1 MNSLVSIKSYGFEW
15 YTEFGLDEKQAAQR
29 MRAQAID
36 WAIIQN
42 LLDPLP
48 GSAVRQELPPPPYDD
63 RRVRDALR
71 AEGIRIFEATSVFFH
86 PEFYRARPDLRPI
99 DAQGRVMEPFGW
111 YVGLC
116 PSSPE
121 YLAERAAV
129 MERVARTLQP
139 DGVFLSFIR
148 FPNFWEMW
156 MPETSREQIQEYCFC
171 DRCLER
177 FQAETGHQLPEGT
190 TSQRAA
196 LLQHELRDAWTRWK
210 CGLIARTVAA
220 LGSAAQWRPGVEV
233 MVNGVALGCGDY
245 RNAVAEVLGQNLE
258 DLSGPA
264 DAIELM
270 FYHQILRRDPSR
282 WIETMTAEARAR
294 TSRVLLA
301 DLQAKADYL
310 DPLYAAGRRKPEIPF
325 EEFISAL
332 KAVQASPADGLVV
345 YHWKD
350 FIEDDVRGDGR
361 MSRALVA
368 FKEGNLQ

>member
-1 MNSLVSIKSYGFEW
+1 MNSIVSIKSYGFEW
-15 YTEFGLDEKQAAQR
+15 YTEYGLSEQQAAQR
-29 MRAQAID
+29 MRGQGID

-42 LLDPLP
+42 LIDPLP
-48 GSAVRQELPPPPYDD
+48 GSAVKQELPAPPYDD

-86 PEFYRARPDLRPI
+86 PEFYTARPGLRPI
-99 DAQGRVMEPFGW
+99 DSQGRVMQQFGW

-121 YLAERAAV
+121 YLAERTAL
-129 MERVARTLQP
+129 MERVTRTLQP

-156 MPETSREQIQEYCFC
+156 MPETSREEIEEYCFC

-177 FQAETGHQLPEGT
+177 FQLETGHHLPEGP

-196 LLQHELRDAWTRWK
+196 VLQHELREEWTRWK

-233 MVNGVALGCGDY
+233 MVNGLAFGRADY

-264 DAIELM
+264 DEIELM
-270 FYHQILRRDPSR
+270 FYHQILRRDPGT
-282 WIETMTAEARAR
+282 WIQEMTAEARAR
-294 TSRVLLA
+294 TSRTLLA

-310 DPLYAAGRRKPEIPF
+310 DSLYAAGRRRPSIPF
-325 EEFISAL
+325 EEFVAAL
-332 KAVQASPADGLVV
+332 KAVQASPADGLMV

-350 FIEDDVRGDGR
+350 FLEDDARGDGR
-361 MSRALVA
+361 ISRALVA
-368 FKEGNLQ
+368 FKEGTLR

>member
-15 YTEFGLDEKQAAQR
+15 YTEYGLSERQAAQR
-29 MRAQAID
+29 MREQGID

-42 LLDPLP
+42 LTDPLP
-48 GSAVRQELPPPPYDD
+48 GSAVRQELPPAPYDD

-71 AEGIRIFEATSVFFH
+71 AEGIRVFEATSVFFH
-86 PEFYRARPDLRPI
+86 PEFYQARPDLRPI
-99 DAQGRVMEPFGW
+99 DAQGHVMEPFGW

-121 YLAERAAV
+121 YLAERSTM

-156 MPETSREQIQEYCFC
+156 MPETSREQIKEYCFC

-177 FQAETGHQLPEGT
+177 FQVETGHRLPERS

-196 LLQHELRDAWTRWK
+196 LVLHELRDEWTRWK
-210 CGLIARTVAA
+210 CGLIAQIVDA
-220 LGSAAQWRPGVEV
+220 LGSAAQWRPGVDV
-233 MVNGVALGCGDY
+233 MVNGVALGRDDY
-245 RNAVAEVLGQNLE
+245 GNAVAEVLGQNLE
-258 DLSGPA
+258 DLSGA
-264 DAIELM
+264 AGEIELM
-270 FYHQILRRDPSR
+270 FYHQILRRDPRR
-282 WIETMTAEARAR
+282 WIEAMTAEARAR
-294 TSRVLLA
+294 TTGLLFA

-310 DPLYAAGRRKPEIPF
+310 DPLYAAGRRKSEIPF
-325 EEFISAL
+325 EEFVAAL
-332 KAVQASPADGLVV
+332 KAVRDSPADGLMV

-350 FIEDDVRGDGR
+350 FLEDEVRGEGR

-368 FKEGNLQ
+368 FKEGSL

>member
-15 YTEFGLDEKQAAQR
+15 YTEYGLSERLAAQR
-29 MRAQAID
+29 MREQGID

-42 LLDPLP
+42 LIDPLP

-71 AEGIRIFEATSVFFH
+71 AEGILIFEATSVFFH

-99 DAQGRVMEPFGW
+99 DARGHVMEPFGW

-121 YLAERAAV
+121 YLSERAAM
-129 MERVARTLQP
+129 MEHVARTFQP

-156 MPETSREQIQEYCFC
+156 MPETSREQIEEYCFC
-171 DRCLER
+171 DRCVER
-177 FQAETGHQLPEGT
+177 FQAETGHQLPEGSA
-190 TSQRAA
+190 SQRAA
-196 LLQHELRDAWTRWK
+196 LLQHELRNEWTRWK

-220 LGSAAQWRPGVEV
+220 LGSAAQWRPGVKV
-233 MVNGVALGCGDY
+233 MVNGVALGRGDY
-245 RNAVAEVLGQNLE
+245 GNAVAEVLGQNLE
-258 DLSGPA
+258 DLSAPA
-264 DAIELM
+264 DGIELM
-270 FYHQILRRDPSR
+270 FYHQIMRRDPRR
-282 WIETMTAEARAR
+282 WIEALTAEARSR
-294 TSRVLLA
+294 TPGILLA

-310 DPLYAAGRRKPEIPF
+310 DPLYAAGRRRAEIPF
-325 EEFISAL
+325 EEFVSAL
-332 KAVQASPADGLVV
+332 QAVQASPADGLMV

-350 FIEDDVRGDGR
+350 FLEDDAHGEGR

-368 FKEGNLQ
+368 FKEGSL